1 MIAPMLRVR
10 LRHARR
16 WFGYATAALLVA
28 MALGAGAMSQLLPLA
43 ERHPDRIAAWLSARA
58 GRPVAF
64 DKVETEWTRRGPLL
78 RLDRLRVGSGTQAL
92 VIGDAEILVSQYAG
106 LLPGRSFTEL
116 RVRGL
121 DLTLE
126 RQADGSWQV
135 RGLPGEKQGGD
146 PFSTFERLGELQVI
160 AAKLRI
166 VAPALGVDATLPR
179 VDVRLQVHGDRV
191 RAGVRATMRDEAAPL
206 LGVLDFRRG
215 AGDGRVYLSA
225 KKADFAA
232 WPPLLRIAGVR
243 LARGSGKAEAWLD
256 VHAHRVVA
264 VTASTLVDGVRLQG
278 APLANGSA
286 TAADLGRVEGLAR
299 WGLVDGGWRVD
310 ARKLR
315 VGTGANAQSLDGL
328 LLAGGRRIALRADA
342 VDAGP
347 LLAVAA
353 LSDRLAPGLR
363 AWLSVAR
370 PQARLRNVEVAG
382 VRGGALRAHG
392 RVEGFGFAPDNGGPA
407 VVGLA
412 GDVSGDADAVSF
424 VPDPAAQVQFLWP
437 RGFGVVHRVK
447 LHGRIDGWR
456 EGAGWRVGTGA
467 LAIDGDGYDASVR
480 GGMWFQ
486 GDGTRPWIDIATW
499 IGDTP
504 VSQAHKFWIHNV
516 MAPAVVDWLD
526 AALQGGTVRDV
537 RALVTGDLDDWPF
550 RGHQGRFEARA
561 TLGDATLKF
570 QPGWPPLQNVDAQVA
585 FVDNGMDV
593 RGKGTLDGIGVR
605 ELHAGIED
613 FGHTRLLVD
622 AKGGG
627 DAARLLALMR
637 DSPLYGQQKET
648 LDALTASGLADVGF
662 ALDIPFAEHKSAQI
676 DGTVRLAGV
685 RASDARWKLA
695 FDDMRGGARYDQHGF
710 EAEGL
715 KAKHEGQPGLLSL
728 RAGQGHVRAA
738 GNAFEAELAASM
750 DADALIDRAPQ
761 FAWLKPYFDGRSQW
775 TIGVSLPE
783 SRSQA
788 AAAPSSLQLRSDL
801 VGTRMTLPAPLGKPA
816 GDALATRIDAQLPLG
831 EGDVAV
837 AFGNRLALRARSGK
851 AGTGVRVVLG
861 ASSVGDAPPANGLV
875 ATGRAPSLDA
885 LDWVLLSRGEGNGG
899 GFPLQRIDVAAA
911 HLQLLGA
918 DFRDTRV
925 QVAPAANGATAV
937 QFDGNSLAGAV
948 TIPRDDGATIAGR
961 LQRFWWR
968 GIAAAPPENGDAPA
982 SDDVDPGKVPPLNLA
997 FDDLR
1002 IGDAKLGSATVRTQQ
1017 APGTLKLVQ
1026 FQSRTAKQK
1035 LDASGEWSGRGAAAR
1050 SRVDMQLDSE
1060 DFGAFLDGFGFGGQ
1074 LARGKGQ
1081 ARLQAAWTG
1090 TPMELKLA
1098 AVDGTLHIDARDGQL
1113 TEVEPGAGR
1122 VLGLLSIARLP
1133 QRLTLDFH
1141 DFFSKGFAFNTL
1153 KGDIALGNGQARSD
1167 NLRIDGPA
1175 AEINIRGVADLRNE
1189 TYDQTVDVFPKA
1201 GNLLTAVGAIA
1212 GGPVGAAIGAAANMV
1227 LKKPLGQ
1234 LAAKT
1239 YHVSG
1244 PWKQPKVDVVA
1255 RSQAQSQP
1263 QPQSQPKD

>member
-1 MIAPMLRVR
+1 MTTPLRLR

-16 WFGYATAALLVA
+16 WLGYGIAALLVA

-43 ERHPDRIAAWLSARA
+43 ERHPERIAEWLSARA

-78 RLDRLRVGSGTQAL
+78 RLDRLRVGTGAQTL

-126 RQADGSWQV
+126 RRKDGSWQV
-135 RGLPGEKQGGD
+135 RGLPGEQQGGD

-166 VAPALGVDATLPR
+166 VAPALGVDTTLPH
-179 VDVRLQVHGDRV
+179 VDMRMQVQGERV
-191 RAGVRATMRDEAAPL
+191 RVGVRAQVRSDATPL
-206 LGVLDFRRG
+206 LAVLDFRRG
-215 AGDGRVYLSA
+215 SGDGRAYVSA

-232 WPPLLRIAGVR
+232 WSPLFRIAGVR
-243 LARGSGKAEAWLD
+243 LARGNGRAETWLD
-256 VHAHRVVA
+256 LHAHRVIA
-264 VTASTLVDGVRLQG
+264 VTGSLAIDGMRLEG
-278 APLANGSA
+278 APLANGAA
-286 TAADLGRVEGLAR
+286 TAVDLGRVEGLAR
-299 WGLVDGGWRVD
+299 WGLIDGGWRID
-310 ARKLR
+310 ASKLR

-328 LLAGGRRIALRADA
+328 LLAGGRRIAVRANA

-363 AWLSVAR
+363 AWLSAAK
-370 PQARLRNVEVAG
+370 PQAHLRNVEIAG
-382 VRGGALRAHG
+382 VQGGRLRARG
-392 RVEGFGFAPDNGGPA
+392 RVEGFGFASGNGGPSVA
-407 VVGLA
+407 GLS

-424 VPDPAAQVQFLWP
+424 VPDPAAQVEFLWP
-437 RGFGVVHRVK
+437 RGFGVAHDVK
-447 LHGRIDGWR
+447 LRGRIDGWR
-456 EGAGWRVGTGA
+456 EGAGWRFGTGS

-504 VSQAHKFWIHNV
+504 VSQAHKFWIHDR
-516 MAPAVVDWLD
+516 MAPAVVNWLD
-526 AALQGGTVRDV
+526 AALQGGEVRDV

-550 RGHQGRFEARA
+550 RGHEGRFEARA
-561 TLGDATLKF
+561 MLSNATLKF
-570 QPGWPPLQNVDAQVA
+570 QPDWPPLQNVDAQVA
-585 FVDNGMDV
+585 FIDNGMDV
-593 RGKGTLDGIGVR
+593 RGKGTLDGVGVR

-627 DAARLLALMR
+627 DASRLLALLR
-637 DSPLYGQQKET
+637 ASPLYRQQKET
-648 LDALTASGLADVGF
+648 FDALSASGLADVGF
-662 ALDIPFAEHKSAQI
+662 TLDIPFAEHKPTQI
-676 DGTVRLAGV
+676 DGSVRLAGV
-685 RASDARWKLA
+685 RATDARWKLT
-695 FDDMRGGARYDQHGF
+695 FDDMRGSVRYDQHGF
-710 EAEGL
+710 DADGL

-728 RAGQGHVRAA
+728 RAGQGHVHTK

-750 DADALIDRAPQ
+750 DADALIDRAPT

-775 TIGVSLPE
+775 TIGVALPE
-783 SRSQA
+783 SQSQTT
-788 AAAPSSLQLRSDL
+788 AAPNSLQLRSDL
-801 VGTRMTLPAPLGKPA
+801 VGTRMTLPAPLDKDA
-816 GDALATRIDAQLPLG
+816 NTALATRIDAQLPLG

-851 AGTGVRVVLG
+851 AGTGVRVALG
-861 ASSVGDAPPANGLV
+861 ASSVGDAPPANGLI

-885 LDWVLLSRGEGNGG
+885 LDWAVLSRGDGG
-899 GFPLQRIDVAAA
+899 PGGLPLQRIDVTAA
-911 HLQLLGA
+911 HLQLLGS

-937 QFDGNSLAGAV
+937 AFDGNALAGAI
-948 TIPRDDGATIAGR
+948 TIPRDDGATIAGK

-968 GIAAAPPENGDAPA
+968 GIAAAPSPNGDA
-982 SDDVDPGKVPPLNLA
+982 SSDDDVDPGKVPPLNLA

-1002 IGDAKLGSATVRTQQ
+1002 IGDMKLGSASVRTQQ

-1026 FQSRTAKQK
+1026 FQSRTAKQQ
-1035 LDASGEWSGRGAAAR
+1035 LDASGEWSGRGTAAR
-1050 SRVDMQLDSE
+1050 SRVDVQLASE

-1074 LARGKGQ
+1074 LARGEGQ
-1081 ARLQAAWTG
+1081 ARLQAAWPG
-1090 TPMELKLA
+1090 TPMGLKLA
-1098 AVDGTLHIDARDGQL
+1098 AVDGALHIDARDGQL

-1167 NLRIDGPA
+1167 NLHIDGPA
-1175 AEINIRGVADLRNE
+1175 AEINIRGVADMRNE
-1189 TYDQTVDVFPKA
+1189 TYDQTVDVYPKA

-1255 RSQAQSQP
+1255 RSQP
-1263 QPQSQPKD
+1263 QPPAQPKD

>member
-1 MIAPMLRVR
+1 MIAPMLRLR

-16 WFGYATAALLVA
+16 WLGYALAALLVA

-64 DKVETEWTRRGPLL
+64 DRVETEWTRRGPLL
-78 RLDRLRVGSGTQAL
+78 RLDRLRVGSGAQAL

-126 RQADGSWQV
+126 RGGDGSWQV

-146 PFSTFERLGELQVI
+146 PFSTFERLGELQLVG
-160 AAKLRI
+160 AKLH
-166 VAPALGVDATLPR
+166 VLAPALGVDANLPR
-179 VDVRLQVHGDRV
+179 VDLRLQVHGDRV
-191 RAGVRATMRDEAAPL
+191 QVGVRATMRDDASPL
-206 LGVLDFRRG
+206 LGVLDFHR
-215 AGDGRVYLSA
+215 GDGNGRAYVSA
-225 KKADFAA
+225 KRADFAA
-232 WPPLLRIAGVR
+232 WSSLFRVAGVR
-243 LARGSGKAEAWLD
+243 LARGQGRAETWLD
-256 VHAHRVVA
+256 LRAHRVVA
-264 VTASTLVDGVRLQG
+264 VTASVAIDGMRLEG
-278 APLANGSA
+278 APLADGKP

-299 WGLVDGGWRVD
+299 WGLVDGGWRID
-310 ARKLR
+310 APKLR
-315 VGTGANAQSLDGL
+315 VGTGAGMQSLDGL
-328 LLAGGRRIALRADA
+328 LLAGGRRIAVRANA

-353 LSDRLAPGLR
+353 LSDSVAPGLR
-363 AWLSVAR
+363 TWLANAR
-370 PQARLRNVEVAG
+370 PHARLRNVELAG
-382 VRGGALRAHG
+382 TRGGSLRARG
-392 RVEGFGFAPDNGGPA
+392 RVEDFGFASDDG
-407 VVGLA
+407 GLA
-412 GDVSGDADAVSF
+412 LTGLSGDVDGDANGMLF
-424 VPDPAAQVQFLWP
+424 VPDPARTVRFTWP
-437 RGFGVVHRVK
+437 RGFGVVHDVK
-447 LHGRIDGWR
+447 LRGSISGWR
-456 EGAGWRVGTGA
+456 EGAGWRFGTGA

-486 GDGTRPWIDIATW
+486 GDGTRPWIDIATS
-499 IGDTP
+499 IGDTS
-504 VSQAHKFWIHNV
+504 VSQAHKFWIHHI
-516 MAPAVVDWLD
+516 MSPATVHWLD
-526 AALQGGTVRDV
+526 AALQGGTLHEA

-550 RGHQGRFEARA
+550 RNHEGHFEARA
-561 TLGDATLKF
+561 TLSNATIKF
-570 QPGWPPLQNVDAQVA
+570 QPDWPPLQNADAQVA
-585 FVDNGMDV
+585 FIDNGMDV
-593 RGKGTLDGIGVR
+593 QGKGTLGGVGVR

-613 FGHTRLLVD
+613 FGHARLLVD

-627 DAARLLALMR
+627 DASQLLALLR
-637 DSPLYGQQKET
+637 ASPLYRQQKET
-648 LDALTASGLADVGF
+648 FDALSASGLADVGF
-662 ALDIPFAEHKSAQI
+662 ALDIPFAEHKPAQI

-685 RASDARWKLA
+685 RASDARWKLT
-695 FDDMRGGARYDQHGF
+695 FDDMRGSARYDQHGF
-710 EAEGL
+710 DAEGL

-728 RAGQGHVRAA
+728 RAGQGHVRTATD
-738 GNAFEAELAASM
+738 AFEAELAATM

-775 TIGVSLPE
+775 TIGVALPE
-783 SRSQA
+783 AQSTN
-788 AAAPSSLQLRSDL
+788 APSSLQLRSNL
-801 VGTRMTLPAPLGKPA
+801 VGTRMTLPAPLDKPV
-816 GDALATRIDAQLPLG
+816 GDSLATRIDAQLPLG
-831 EGDVAV
+831 EGEVSV

-861 ASSVGDAPPANGLV
+861 ASSVSDVPPANGLV
-875 ATGRAPSLDA
+875 ASGRAPTLDA
-885 LDWVLLSRGEGNGG
+885 LDWAVLSRAGDSGQGG
-899 GFPLQRIDVAAA
+899 LPLQRIDVNAA
-911 HLQLLGA
+911 HMQLLGA
-918 DFRDTRV
+918 DFRNTRV
-925 QVAPAANGATAV
+925 QASPAPGGATAI
-937 QFDGNSLAGAV
+937 QFDGDSLAGTI
-948 TIPRDDGATIAGR
+948 TIPRDDGAAIAGK

-968 GIAAAPPENGDAPA
+968 GGIGAPA
-982 SDDVDPGKVPPLNLA
+982 TSDAASNDDIDPGKVPPLNLA

-1026 FQSRTAKQK
+1026 FQSRAAKQQ
-1035 LDASGEWSGRGAAAR
+1035 LDASGEWSGRGTAAR
-1050 SRVDMQLDSE
+1050 SHVDMQLDSD

-1081 ARLQAAWTG
+1081 ARLQAAWPG
-1090 TPMELKLA
+1090 SPMGLKLA
-1098 AVDGTLHIDARDGQL
+1098 AVDGTLHIDAREGQL

-1175 AEINIRGVADLRNE
+1175 AEIRIHGIADMRNE

-1244 PWKQPKVDVVA
+1244 PWKQPKVEVVT
-1255 RSQAQSQP
+1255 RSQAQATQP
-1263 QPQSQPKD
+1263 PAEHD

>member
-1 MIAPMLRVR
+1 MIAPMLRLR

-16 WFGYATAALLVA
+16 WFGYGIAALLVA
-28 MALGAGAMSQLLPLA
+28 MALAAGAMSQLLPLA
-43 ERHPDRIAAWLSARA
+43 ARHPDRIAAWLSTRA

-78 RLDRLRVGSGTQAL
+78 RLDNLRIGSDAQTL

-126 RQADGSWQV
+126 RRADGIWQV
-135 RGLPGEKQGGD
+135 RGLPGEQQGGD
-146 PFSTFERLGELQVI
+146 PFSTFGRLGELQVI
-160 AAKLRI
+160 AARLRV
-166 VAPALGVDATLPR
+166 VAPALGMDATLPR

-191 RAGVRATMRDEAAPL
+191 QAGVRATVRDGAAPL
-206 LGVLDFRRG
+206 RGVLDFRRG
-215 AGDGRVYLSA
+215 SGNGRVYLSV

-232 WPPLLRIAGVR
+232 WPPLLRIAGVQ
-243 LARGSGKAEAWLD
+243 LARGQGRAEAWLD
-256 VHAHRVVA
+256 LHAHRVVA
-264 VTASTLVDGVRLQG
+264 VTGSVAIDGVRLQG
-278 APLANGSA
+278 APLPGGKA

-299 WGLVDGGWRVD
+299 WGLVDGGWRID
-310 ARKLR
+310 AQELR
-315 VGTGANAQSLDGL
+315 VGTGADAQSLDGL
-328 LLAGGRRIALRADA
+328 LLAGGHRIAVRAEA
-342 VDAGP
+342 VDVGP

-353 LSDRLAPGLR
+353 LSDKLAPGLR
-363 AWLSVAR
+363 AWLSTAR
-370 PQARLRNVEVAG
+370 PRARLRNVEIAG
-382 VRGGALRAHG
+382 MRGGPLRARA
-392 RVEGFGFAPDNGGPA
+392 RVDGFGFVSNDGGPA
-407 VVGLA
+407 LSGLA
-412 GDVSGDADAVSF
+412 GDLAGDAEGMTF
-424 VPDPAAQVQFLWP
+424 VPDPAKTLRFDW
-437 RGFGVVHRVK
+437 RKGFGVVHDVK
-447 LHGRIDGWR
+447 VRGSINGWR

-467 LAIDGDGYDASVR
+467 LAIDGDGYDARLR
-480 GGMWFQ
+480 GTLWFQ
-486 GDGTRPWIDIATW
+486 GDGTRPWIDFATW
-499 IGDTP
+499 IGTIP
-504 VSQAHKFWIHNV
+504 VSQAHEFWIHDH
-516 MAPAVVDWLD
+516 MSPGVVNWLD
-526 AALQGGTVRDV
+526 AALQGGEVRDV

-550 RGHQGRFEARA
+550 RGHEGRFEARA
-561 TLGDATLKF
+561 MLGNATLKF

-585 FVDNGMDV
+585 FIDNGMDV
-593 RGKGTLDGIGVR
+593 RGKGTLDGVGVR
-605 ELHAGIED
+605 ELHAVIAD
-613 FGHTRLLVD
+613 FGRARLLVD

-627 DAARLLALMR
+627 DASRLLALLR
-637 DSPLYGQQKET
+637 DSPLYKQQKET
-648 LDALTASGLADVGF
+648 LDALSASGLADVGF
-662 ALDIPFAEHKSAQI
+662 ALDLPFAEHQPARI

-685 RASDARWKLA
+685 RASDARWKLT
-695 FDDMRGGARYDQHGF
+695 FDDLRGRARYDQRGF
-710 EAEGL
+710 DADGL

-728 RAGQGHVRAA
+728 RAGQGHVRTA

-775 TIGVSLPE
+775 SIGVALPE
-783 SRSQA
+783 SRATS
-788 AAAPSSLQLRSDL
+788 APSSLQLRSDL
-801 VGTRMTLPAPLGKPA
+801 VGTRMTLPAPLDKPA

-831 EGDVAV
+831 EGEVAV
-837 AFGNRLALRARSGK
+837 AFGNRLALRARQGK

-861 ASSVGDAPPANGLV
+861 ADRVPDAPPANGLV
-875 ATGRAPSLDA
+875 ASGRAPSLDA
-885 LDWVLLSRGEGNGG
+885 LDWAVLSRGDGG
-899 GFPLQRIDVAAA
+899 SGGLPLQRIDVTAA
-911 HLQLLGA
+911 HLQLLGS
-918 DFRDTRV
+918 DFRNTRV
-925 QVAPAANGATAV
+925 QAVPAAGGATAL
-937 QFDGNSLAGAV
+937 QFDGDALAGAV
-948 TIPRDDGATIAGR
+948 SIPRDDGAAIAGK

-968 GIAAAPPENGDAPA
+968 GGIAASPANGDASPN
-982 SDDVDPGKVPPLNLA
+982 DDIDPGKVPPLNLA

-1002 IGDAKLGSATVRTQQ
+1002 IGDAKFGSASVRTQQ

-1026 FQSRTAKQK
+1026 FQSRAAKQK
-1035 LDASGEWSGRGAAAR
+1035 LDASGEWQGRGAASR
-1050 SRVDMQLDSE
+1050 SRVDMQLDSA
-1060 DFGAFLDGFGFGGQ
+1060 DFGAFLGGLGFGGQ
-1074 LARGKGQ
+1074 LARGEGQ
-1081 ARLQAAWTG
+1081 ARLQATWPG
-1090 TPMELKLA
+1090 TPMGMKIA
-1098 AVDGTLHIDARDGQL
+1098 ALEGNLHIDARDGQL

-1175 AEINIRGVADLRNE
+1175 AEIRIRGVADMRGE

-1255 RSQAQSQP
+1255 RSQAQP
-1263 QPQSQPKD
+1263 EPQPKD

>member
-1 MIAPMLRVR
+1 MIAPMLRLR

-16 WFGYATAALLVA
+16 WFGYGIAALLVA

-43 ERHPDRIAAWLSARA
+43 ERNPERIAEWLSARA

-78 RLDRLRVGSGTQAL
+78 RLDGLRIGQGARAL

-126 RQADGSWQV
+126 RRDDGSWQV
-135 RGLPGEKQGGD
+135 RGLPGEQQGGD
-146 PFSTFERLGELQVI
+146 PFSTFQRLGELQVI

-166 VAPALGVDATLPR
+166 VAPALGVDTTLPR

-191 RAGVRATMRDEAAPL
+191 RAGVRAWIRDDATPL
-206 LGVLDFRRG
+206 LGALDFRRG
-215 AGDGRVYLSA
+215 AGDGRVHLSA

-232 WPPLLRIAGVR
+232 WSPLLRIAGVR
-243 LARGSGKAEAWLD
+243 LARGNGKAEAWLD
-256 VHAHRVVA
+256 LHAHRVVA
-264 VTASTLVDGVRLQG
+264 VTASTAIEGVRLQG
-278 APLANGSA
+278 APLANGAA
-286 TAADLGRVEGLAR
+286 TSVDLGRVEALAR
-299 WGLVDGGWRVD
+299 WGLIEGGWRVD
-310 ARKLR
+310 ASKLR
-315 VGTGANAQSLDGL
+315 VGTGANTQSLDGL
-328 LLAGGRRIALRADA
+328 LLAGGHRIAVRANA
-342 VDAGP
+342 IDAGP

-353 LSDRLAPGLR
+353 LSDRMAPGLR

-370 PQARLRNVEVAG
+370 PQAHLRDVEIAG
-382 VRGGALRAHG
+382 VQGGALRAHG
-392 RVEGFGFAPDNGGPA
+392 RIEGFGFASGDGGPS
-407 VVGLA
+407 LA
-412 GDVSGDADAVSF
+412 GLGGEVSGDADAITF
-424 VPDPAAQVQFLWP
+424 VPDPAARVRFLWP
-437 RGFGVVHRVK
+437 RGFGVVHDIK
-447 LHGRIDGWR
+447 LKGSISGWR
-456 EGAGWRVGTGA
+456 EGAGWRFGTGA
-467 LAIDGDGYDASVR
+467 LAIDGDGYDAGVR

-504 VSQAHKFWIHNV
+504 VSQAHKFWIHDL
-516 MAPAVVDWLD
+516 MAPTVVDWLD
-526 AALQGGTVRDV
+526 AALQGGNVRDV

-550 RGHQGRFEARA
+550 RGHEGRFEARA
-561 TLGDATLKF
+561 RLQGATLKF
-570 QPGWPPLQNVDAQVA
+570 QPDWPPLRDVDAQVA
-585 FVDNGMDV
+585 FIGNSMDV

-613 FGHTRLLVD
+613 FGHSRLAVE

-627 DAARLLALMR
+627 DASRLLALLR

-648 LDALTASGLADVGF
+648 FDALSAKGLADVGF
-662 ALDIPFAEHKSAQI
+662 ALDIPFAEHQPARI

-685 RASDARWKLA
+685 RASDARWKLT
-695 FDDMRGGARYDQHGF
+695 FDDLRGQARYDQHGF
-710 EAEGL
+710 DADGL

-728 RAGQGHVRAA
+728 RAGQGHVHAA

-750 DADALIDRAPQ
+750 DADALIDRAPT
-761 FAWLKPYFDGRSQW
+761 FAWLKPYFDGRSKW
-775 TIGVSLPE
+775 TIGVALPE
-783 SRSQA
+783 SRSSN
-788 AAAPSSLQLRSDL
+788 APSSLQLRSDL
-801 VGTRMTLPAPLGKPA
+801 VGTRMTLPAPLEKPA
-816 GDALATRIDAQLPLG
+816 GDALATSVDAQLPLG

-861 ASSVGDAPPANGLV
+861 ASSVSDAPPANGLV
-875 ATGRAPSLDA
+875 ATGRAPALDA
-885 LDWVLLSRGEGNGG
+885 LDWALLSRGDGDGG
-899 GFPLQRIDVAAA
+899 GLPLQRIDVTAA
-911 HLQLLGA
+911 HLQLLGS
-918 DFRDTRV
+918 DFRNTRM
-925 QVAPAANGATAV
+925 QVVPAANGATAV
-937 QFDGNSLAGAV
+937 QFDGDALAGAI
-948 TIPRDDGATIAGR
+948 TIPRDDSAAIAGK
-961 LQRFWWR
+961 LQRLWWHG
-968 GIAAAPPENGDAPA
+968 GIAASPANDDAA
-982 SDDVDPGKVPPLNLA
+982 SNDEIDPGKVPPLNLA

-1002 IGDAKLGSATVRTQQ
+1002 IGDAKLGAATVRTQQ
-1017 APGTLKLVQ
+1017 APATLRLLQ
-1026 FQSRTAKQK
+1026 FHAHAAKQDI
-1035 LDASGEWSGRGAAAR
+1035 DASGEWSGRGATAR
-1050 SRVDMQLDSE
+1050 TRVDMRLESG

-1074 LARGKGQ
+1074 LARGEGQ
-1081 ARLQAAWTG
+1081 ARLQASWPG
-1090 TPMELKLA
+1090 TPMGLKLA
-1098 AVDGTLHIDARDGQL
+1098 ALDGNLHIDARDGQL

-1122 VLGLLSIARLP
+1122 VLGLLSLARLP
-1133 QRLTLDFH
+1133 QRLTFDFH

-1175 AEINIRGVADLRNE
+1175 AEINIRGVADMRAE
-1189 TYDQTVDVFPKA
+1189 TYDQTVEVFPKA

-1255 RSQAQSQP
+1255 RSQVQP
-1263 QPQSQPKD
+1263 QAQPKD

>member
-1 MIAPMLRVR
+1 MIAPMLRMR

-16 WFGYATAALLVA
+16 WLGYAVAALLVA

-78 RLDRLRVGSGTQAL
+78 RLDRLRVGSGAQAL
-92 VIGDAEILVSQYAG
+92 LIGDAEILVSQYAG

-146 PFSTFERLGELQVI
+146 PFATFERLGELQLVG
-160 AAKLRI
+160 AKLRVI
-166 VAPALGVDATLPR
+166 APALGVDAILPR
-179 VDVRLQVHGDRV
+179 VDLRLQVSGDRV
-191 RAGVRATMRDEAAPL
+191 RAGVRATMRNDAAPL
-206 LGVLDFRRG
+206 LGALDFRRG
-215 AGDGRVYLSA
+215 SGDGRAYIAA
-225 KKADFAA
+225 KRADFAA
-232 WPPLLRIAGVR
+232 WSPLFRIAGVR
-243 LARGSGKAEAWLD
+243 LARGQGRAETWLD
-256 VHAHRVVA
+256 LHAHRVVA
-264 VTASTLVDGVRLQG
+264 VTASVAIDGMRLEG
-278 APLANGSA
+278 APLANGAA
-286 TAADLGRVEGLAR
+286 TSADLGRVEGLAR

-310 ARKLR
+310 APKLR
-315 VGTGANAQSLDGL
+315 VGAGANAQSLDGL
-328 LLAGGRRIALRADA
+328 LLAGGRRIAVRADA

-363 AWLSVAR
+363 TWLATAR
-370 PQARLRNVEVAG
+370 PHARLHAVEIAG
-382 VRGGALRAHG
+382 SQGGALRAHG
-392 RVEGFGFAPDNGGPA
+392 RVEDFGFASNDGGPA
-407 VVGLA
+407 LTGLG
-412 GDVSGDADAVSF
+412 GDVDGDADGMVF
-424 VPDPAAQVQFLWP
+424 VPDPARTVRFTWP
-437 RGFGVVHRVK
+437 RGFGVEHDVK
-447 LHGRIDGWR
+447 LRGSIAGWR
-456 EGAGWRVGTGA
+456 EGAGWRFGTGA
-467 LAIDGDGYDASVR
+467 FAIDGDGYDASVR

-486 GDGTRPWIDIATW
+486 GDGTRPWIDLAAW
-499 IGDTP
+499 IGDTS
-504 VSQAHKFWIHNV
+504 VSQAHKFWIHDQ
-516 MAPAVVDWLD
+516 MAPAVIGWLD
-526 AALQGGTVRDV
+526 SALQGGEVREA

-550 RGHQGRFEARA
+550 RDHAGRFEARA
-561 TLGDATLKF
+561 MLDNATLKF
-570 QPGWPPLQNVDAQVA
+570 QPDWPPLQNVDAQVA
-585 FVDNGMDV
+585 FIDNGMDV
-593 RGKGTLDGIGVR
+593 QGKGTLDGVGVR
-605 ELHAGIED
+605 ELHATIED
-613 FGHTRLLVD
+613 FGHARLAVD

-627 DAARLLALMR
+627 DASRLLALLR
-637 DSPLYGQQKET
+637 ASPLYKQQKDT
-648 LDALTASGLADVGF
+648 FDALSASGLADVGF
-662 ALDIPFAEHKSAQI
+662 ALDIPFAEQQPARI

-695 FDDMRGGARYDQHGF
+695 FDDLRGSARYDQHGF
-710 EAEGL
+710 DAEGL
-715 KAKHEGQPGLLSL
+715 KARHEGQPGLLSL

-750 DADALIDRAPQ
+750 DADALIDQAPQ

-775 TIGVSLPE
+775 TIGVALPE
-783 SRSQA
+783 AQSA
-788 AAAPSSLQLRSDL
+788 NAPSSLQLRSNL
-801 VGTRMTLPAPLGKPA
+801 VGTRMTLPAPLDK
-816 GDALATRIDAQLPLG
+816 DANTPLATRIDAQLPLG
-831 EGDVAV
+831 EGEVAL

-851 AGTGVRVVLG
+851 AGTGVRVALG
-861 ASSVGDAPPANGLV
+861 ADRVADAPPVNGLV
-875 ATGRAPSLDA
+875 ATGRAPTLDA
-885 LDWVLLSRGEGNGG
+885 LDWAVLSRAGEGGQGG
-899 GFPLQRIDVAAA
+899 LPLQRIDVNAA
-911 HLQLLGA
+911 HMQLLGA

-925 QVAPAANGATAV
+925 QASPAAGGATAI
-937 QFDGNSLAGAV
+937 QFDGDDLAG
-948 TIPRDDGATIAGR
+948 TLSIPRDDGAAIVGK
-961 LQRFWWR
+961 LQKFWWR
-968 GIAAAPPENGDAPA
+968 GGIGAAPANAAAPN
-982 SDDVDPGKVPPLNLA
+982 DDIDPGKVPPLNLA

-1002 IGDAKLGSATVRTQQ
+1002 IGEAKLGNAIVRTQQ
-1017 APGTLKLVQ
+1017 APGTLKLAQ
-1026 FQSRTAKQK
+1026 FQSRSAKQK

-1050 SRVDMQLDSE
+1050 TRVDMQLASE

-1081 ARLQAAWTG
+1081 ARLQAAWPG
-1090 TPMELKLA
+1090 SPMGLKLA
-1098 AVDGTLHIDARDGQL
+1098 AIDGTLHFDARDGQL

-1133 QRLTLDFH
+1133 QRLTLDFR
-1141 DFFSKGFAFNTL
+1141 DFFSKGFAFNTM
-1153 KGDIALGNGQARSD
+1153 KGDIALGGGQARSD

-1175 AEINIRGVADLRNE
+1175 AEIRIRGSADMRNE

-1244 PWKQPKVDVVA
+1244 PWKQPRVDVVA

-1263 QPQSQPKD
+1263 QPQPKD

>member
-1 MIAPMLRVR
+1 MTTPLRMR

-16 WFGYATAALLVA
+16 WFGYGIAALLVA

-78 RLDRLRVGSGTQAL
+78 RLDRLRVGAGAQAL
-92 VIGDAEILVSQYAG
+92 VIGDAEVLVSQYAG

-126 RQADGSWQV
+126 RGDDGSWQV

-146 PFSTFERLGELQVI
+146 PFSTFERLGELQLVG
-160 AAKLRI
+160 AKLHV
-166 VAPALGVDATLPR
+166 VAPALGVDAVLPR
-179 VDVRLQVHGDRV
+179 VDLRLQVRGDRV
-191 RAGVRATMRDEAAPL
+191 QAGVRATMRDEASPL

-215 AGDGRVYLSA
+215 NGNGRAYVSA

-232 WPPLLRIAGVR
+232 WSPLLRVAGVR
-243 LARGSGKAEAWLD
+243 LARGQGRAETWLD
-256 VHAHRVVA
+256 LRAHRVVA
-264 VTASTLVDGVRLQG
+264 ATASVAIDGMRLEG
-278 APLANGSA
+278 APLADGTA
-286 TAADLGRVEGLAR
+286 TSVDLGRVEGLAR
-299 WGLVDGGWRVD
+299 WGSIDGGWRID
-310 ARKLR
+310 APKLR

-328 LLAGGRRIALRADA
+328 LLAGGRRIAVRANA

-363 AWLSVAR
+363 AWLSTAR
-370 PQARLRNVEVAG
+370 PQAHLRNVELAG
-382 VRGGALRAHG
+382 VQGGALRARG
-392 RVEGFGFAPDNGGPA
+392 RVEGFGFASSDGGPA
-407 VVGLA
+407 LTGLT
-412 GDVSGDADAVSF
+412 GDVDGDANGMVF
-424 VPDPAAQVQFLWP
+424 VPDPAKAVRFDW
-437 RGFGVVHRVK
+437 RKGFGVVHDIRLKGSIV
-447 LHGRIDGWR
+447 GWR
-456 EGAGWRVGTGA
+456 EGAGWRFGTGS

-480 GGMWFQ
+480 GDMWFQ
-486 GDGTRPWIDIATW
+486 GDGTRPWIDLAAW
-499 IGDTP
+499 IGDTS
-504 VSQAHKFWIHNV
+504 VSQAHKFWIHHL
-516 MAPAVVDWLD
+516 MSPATVRWLD
-526 AALQGGTVRDV
+526 DALQGGALHEA

-550 RGHQGRFEARA
+550 RHHEGRFEARA
-561 TLGDATLKF
+561 TLSNATIKF
-570 QPGWPPLQNVDAQVA
+570 QPEWPALQNADMQVA
-585 FVDNGMDV
+585 FIDDGMDV
-593 RGKGTLDGIGVR
+593 QGKGTLGGVGVR
-605 ELHAGIED
+605 ELNADIES
-613 FGHTRLLVD
+613 FGKARLRID

-627 DAARLLALMR
+627 DASQLLALLR
-637 DSPLYGQQKET
+637 ESPLYKQQKDT
-648 LDALTASGLADVGF
+648 FDALSASGLADVGF
-662 ALDIPFAEHKSAQI
+662 SLDIPFAEHQPAKI

-685 RASDARWKLA
+685 RATDARWKLT
-695 FDDMRGGARYDQHGF
+695 FDDMRGSARYDQHGF
-710 EAEGL
+710 DAEGL

-750 DADALIDRAPQ
+750 DAEALIDRAPT

-775 TIGVSLPE
+775 TIGVALPE
-783 SRSQA
+783 AQSAS
-788 AAAPSSLQLRSDL
+788 APSSLQLRSNL
-801 VGTRMTLPAPLGKPA
+801 VGTRMTLPAPLDKSA

-831 EGDVAV
+831 EGEVAV
-837 AFGNRLALRARSGK
+837 AFGNRLALRARSSNV
-851 AGTGVRVVLG
+851 GTGVRVALG
-861 ASSVGDAPPANGLV
+861 ASSVADAPPANGLV
-875 ATGRAPSLDA
+875 ASGRAPSLDA
-885 LDWVLLSRGEGNGG
+885 LDWAVLSRAGDGG
-899 GFPLQRIDVAAA
+899 QGGLPLQRIDVTAA

-918 DFRDTRV
+918 DFRNTRV
-925 QVAPAANGATAV
+925 QASPAAGGATAI
-937 QFDGNSLAGAV
+937 QFDGDNLAGTL
-948 TIPRDDGATIAGR
+948 TIPRDDGATIAGK

-968 GIAAAPPENGDAPA
+968 GAAAAPSPNSDAA
-982 SDDVDPGKVPPLNLA
+982 SNEDVDPGKVPPLNLA

-1002 IGDAKLGSATVRTQQ
+1002 IGDAKFGSASVRTQP
-1017 APGTLKLVQ
+1017 APGALKLLQ
-1026 FQSRTAKQK
+1026 FQSRAAKQQI
-1035 LDASGEWSGRGAAAR
+1035 DASGEWSGRGAAAR
-1050 SRVDMQLDSE
+1050 SRVDMQLASE
-1060 DFGAFLDGFGFGGQ
+1060 DFGAFLNGFGFGGQ

-1081 ARLQAAWTG
+1081 ARLQATWPG
-1090 TPMELKLA
+1090 SPMGLKLA
-1098 AVDGTLHIDARDGQL
+1098 AFDGNLHIDARDGQL

-1175 AEINIRGVADLRNE
+1175 AEINIRGVADMRSE

-1263 QPQSQPKD
+1263 QAQPKD